1 MTSKIFNDN
10 EININPPSDELV
22 QSFVLTI
29 SNRNWSVTG
38 ERILSFLVAIAQADI
53 KGIDFSD
60 SSNFRQHQP
69 SFNYPF
75 IKQNPS
81 GDMTVSIPIKYLVPE
96 NSRNYAA
103 IQEAVTFLQEKIIR
117 FDGFKTLEDG
127 TLALNEN
134 GEPIKVWNSVQFLG
148 EASITD
154 YPYSVLTFTVN
165 RSIWNMMLDFRL
177 GFTAYSPNVL
187 KRLSSRYGIRFY
199 TLMARQRNSIVYSL
213 TELRKMFGLNDKYLK
228 PSQFIDRVIVRAKT
242 ELDSISPY
250 SFEYEPLYASTTE
263 GKGRRPITKIKFTP
277 VHILKNESLVR
288 QAPSKTMAAS
298 CLLPKRLT
306 KLLQD
311 KYGFSSDDLANFADI
326 LELAKKMMGDKELYI
341 FVNKLT
347 NYFKK
352 TVDRKKYLYGAIKNH
367 LRETYDIVYKS
378 ASLLE
383 FEKNFLTQI
392 SKYKTKD
399 GLDMTMFNEEQE

>member
-1 MTSKIFNDN
+1 MAKTINDN
-10 EININPPSDELV
+10 EVIINPSSDELV

-75 IKQNPS
+75 IEQNPS
-81 GDMTVSIPIKYLVPE
+81 GDMTVNIPIKFLIPE
-96 NSRNYAA
+96 NSKNYTA
-103 IQEAVTFLQEKIIR
+103 IREAVEFLQKKIIR
-117 FDGFKTLEDG
+117 FDGFKTLDDG

-134 GEPIKVWNSVQFLG
+134 GEPIKVWTSVQFLG
-148 EASITD
+148 EANIID
-154 YPYSVLTFTVN
+154 YPYSTLTITVN

-187 KRLSSRYGIRFY
+187 KRLSSRYAIRFY
-199 TLMARQRNSIVYSL
+199 TLMARQRNSIVYPLSQL
-213 TELRKMFGLNDKYLK
+213 KKMFGLNEKYSI
-228 PSQFIDRVIVRAKT
+228 PSQFIERVLVPAKT

-250 SFEYEPLYASTTE
+250 SFEFEPVYASTSS
-263 GKGRRPITKIKFTP
+263 GRGRKPITKIKFTP
-277 VHILKNESLVR
+277 VHILKNESLIR

-298 CLLPKRLT
+298 CLLPKRLI

-311 KYGFSSDDLANFADI
+311 RFEFSGDDLANFADI

-341 FVNKLT
+341 FVSKLT

-352 TVDRKKYLYGAIKNH
+352 TMDRKKYLYGAIKNH

-378 ASLLE
+378 ESLLE

>member
-1 MTSKIFNDN
+1 MATKAINDN
-10 EININPPSDELV
+10 EVIINPPSDELI

-53 KGIDFSD
+53 KDIDFSD

-75 IKQNPS
+75 IEQNPS
-81 GDMTVSIPIKYLVPE
+81 GDMTVNIPIKFLIPE
-96 NSRNYAA
+96 NSKNYAA
-103 IQEAVTFLQEKIIR
+103 IREAVEFLQKKIIR

-134 GEPIKVWNSVQFLG
+134 GNPIKVWTSVQFLG
-148 EASITD
+148 EATITE
-154 YPYSVLTFTVN
+154 YPYSVLTIAVN
-165 RSIWNMMLDFRL
+165 RSIWNMILDFRL

-187 KRLSSRYGIRFY
+187 KRLSSRYAIRFY
-199 TLMARQRNSIVYSL
+199 TLMARQRNSIIYSL
-213 TELRKMFGLNDKYLK
+213 SQLKKMFGINEKYPK
-228 PSQFIDRVIVRAKT
+228 PSQFIERVLIPAKT

-250 SFEYEPLYASTTE
+250 SFEFEPVYASTSE
-263 GKGRRPITKIKFTP
+263 GKGRKPITKIKFTP

-298 CLLPKRLT
+298 CLLPKRLI

-311 KYGFSSDDLANFADI
+311 KYEFSGDDLANFADI
-326 LELAKKMMGDKELYI
+326 LELAQKMMGDKELFI
-341 FVNKLT
+341 FVSKLT
-347 NYFKK
+347 IYFKK
-352 TVDRKKYLYGAIKNH
+352 TIDRKKYLYGAIKNH
-367 LRETYDIVYKS
+367 LRETDDIVYKS

-399 GLDMTMFNEEQE
+399 GLDMTMFTEE